1 LELSSALALDS
12 IACTVTWCLP
22 PERILDGKTTNPET
36 DRQTVGR
43 TAHTIVV
50 VGLCGVGWFVARA
63 VGEGSAAV
71 AFGIVTAGV
80 IQVGAFWRLA
90 ERLSTRQ
97 DATRVWVGGIMAR
110 FAAFGTV
117 ATLSVL
123 TELVPREAMSAFAF
137 TLITLV
143 LLEAVWLA
151 VATSRN
157 RPVEG

>member
-1 LELSSALALDS
+1 
-12 IACTVTWCLP
+12 
-22 PERILDGKTTNPET
+22 
-36 DRQTVGR
+36 
-43 TAHTIVV
+43 
-50 VGLCGVGWFVARA
+50 
-63 VGEGSAAV
+63 
-71 AFGIVTAGV
+71 
-80 IQVGAFWRLA
+80 
-90 ERLSTRQ
+90 
-97 DATRVWVGGIMAR
+97 MAR